1 MRRVRLALGSVLL
14 ACALAL
20 GLCACQDS
28 ALTATELTVNVRP
41 AEEVSLAT
49 PDGTASYDF
58 SLNLLRE
65 SISRKP
71 GKSVLV
77 SPLSALNALAL
88 AENGAAGETLAQM
101 EQATDM
107 GADELTDMLQ
117 AQAQTQAQLGEQE
130 QLSLA
135 NSIWLRDADGL
146 AVEDEFLQTCG
157 GRLGAQVFS
166 AAFDAST
173 ISDVNAWVS
182 DKTHEMIPSILDEL
196 PDETQLLLVNALAF
210 EGAWAE
216 PFDATSIEPDVFTC
230 EDGTEQDVEMMHS
243 SEFAFLEND
252 LATGFSKSYGSS
264 GYAFVGLLPKE
275 GVSVAEL
282 VESLDGEGLR
292 ELLTPV
298 PDTLVQ
304 VGLPKFTATYETDL
318 SDALKGLGMTDAFDP
333 ARADFSR
340 MGSSETG
347 ALYIGGVLH
356 KTFIDVD
363 EEGTR
368 AAAATVIGMSDG
380 SSGPA
385 APDETREV
393 ILDRPFVYLIVDQL
407 TGTPVFAGT
416 FMGM

>member
-1 MRRVRLALGSVLL
+1 MRRARLALGSVFL

-28 ALTATELTVNVRP
+28 ALTATELTASVQS
-41 AEEVSLAT
+41 AEEASLAT

-58 SLNLLRE
+58 SLDLLRE
-65 SISRKP
+65 SVSRKP

-101 EQATDM
+101 EQATGM
-107 GADELTDMLQ
+107 STDELTDMLQ
-117 AQAQTQAQLGEQE
+117 AQAQARAQLGEQD

-146 AVEDEFLQTCG
+146 AVEDDYLQACG

-166 AAFDAST
+166 APFDAST
-173 ISDVNAWVS
+173 VSDVNAWVS

-216 PFDATSIEPDVFTC
+216 PFDAASIEADVFTC

-243 SEFAFLEND
+243 SELAFLEND
-252 LATGFSKSYGSS
+252 LATGFSKSYGGG

-282 VESLDGEGLR
+282 VEGLDGEGLR
-292 ELLTPV
+292 ELLEAV

-318 SDALKGLGMTDAFDP
+318 SDVLEGLGMTDAFDP

-340 MGSSETG
+340 MGRSEEG

-368 AAAATVIGMSDG
+368 AAAATVIGMST

-407 TGTPVFAGT
+407 SGTPVFAGT
-416 FMGM
+416 FMGA